1 MGGEKTNG
9 KEAVEWLMQLNRC
22 CGGGRFRHIAVPLF
36 SVSKSSPADR
46 RDGLPILGPRA
57 EVTTRQIKHFQEI
70 SSASVDKRPS
80 NGRPVTLSAGS
91 DALCVVEAFVRTS
104 AER

>member
-1 MGGEKTNG
+1 MVD
-9 KEAVEWLMQLNRC
+9 AVEPVLRWR
-22 CGGGRFRHIAVPLF
+22 GGRFRHIAVPLF

-46 RDGLPILGPRA
+46 RDGLLILRPRA
-57 EVTTRQIKHFQEI
+57 EVTTTHQIKHFQEI

-91 DALCVVEAFVRTS
+91 DALCDVEATFLRTS

>member
-1 MGGEKTNG
+1 MGGEKRNG
-9 KEAVEWLMQLNRC
+9 KETVEWLMQLNRC

-46 RDGLPILGPRA
+46 RDGLLILRPRA
-57 EVTTRQIKHFQEI
+57 EVTTTHQIKHFQEI

-91 DALCVVEAFVRTS
+91 DALCDVEATFF
-104 AER
+104 